1 MIGDMIGLLVLVGL
15 ALWFCRF
22 TAGDPLGW
30 AWEQVKAGWKGI
42 GK

>member
-15 ALWFCRF
+15 AFWFCRY
-22 TAGDPLGW
+22 TQGDPLGW
-30 AWEQVKAGWKGI
+30 ARRQIIEGWQRI